1 MATEPQFIERNVDAI
16 VADMIAY
23 YENATGK
30 TLQPAQPERLLINT
44 FAYRE
49 GLVRQ
54 AIQDASVQNLVSFS
68 TAPVL
73 DYLGELVGVKRLAAA
88 PASCTL
94 RFTITNGPTGQT
106 MPAGIRVASND
117 GQVVFATLEGVS
129 IAPNQTTP
137 VDIVAQCITPGALG
151 NGYLANS
158 IKTIL
163 DPLGYVT
170 AATNLATTAGGADQ
184 ESDAALRERIKLAPA
199 SFSNAGSVGAYK
211 FHARSASSSIID
223 VAITSPTPGTV
234 NIYPLVAGGVTTPTP
249 VLNAVSAACNSDNV
263 RPLTD
268 TVVVASPTF
277 VTYPVDVEIEIYA
290 GQDSAAIQAAVEDA
304 LQAFADMRLGQLGKD
319 VTESQVLA
327 IAHVPGVYR
336 AVLAQAI
343 GTSGVLAITATQ
355 VAKLTGGVIVTVT
368 GTVNG

>member
-1 MATEPQFIERNVDAI
+1 MATEPQFIERNVEAI

-23 YENATGK
+23 YEQQTGK

-54 AIQDASVQNLVSFS
+54 AIQDAAVQNLVEFS
-68 TAPVL
+68 SAPVL
-73 DYLGELVGVKRLAAA
+73 EYLGQLVGVSRLGATAS
-88 PASCTL
+88 SCTL
-94 RFTITNGPTGQT
+94 RFSISNGPAAQT

-117 GQVVFATLEGVS
+117 GQVVFQTLES
-129 IAPNQTTP
+129 TNIAPNQTTP
-137 VDIVAQCITPGALG
+137 VDLVAVCLTPGALG
-151 NGYLANS
+151 NGYIANS
-158 IKTIL
+158 IKSIL

-170 AATNLATTAGGADQ
+170 AATNIDTTAGGADQ
-184 ESDAALRERIKLAPA
+184 ESDDALRERIKLAPA
-199 SFSNAGSVGAYK
+199 SFSNAGSIGAYK
-211 FHARSASSSIID
+211 YHARSASSSIID

-249 VLNAVSAACNSDNV
+249 ILDAVSAACNEEKV

-277 VTYPVDVEIEIYA
+277 VTYPIDVEIEIYA
-290 GQDSAAIQAAVEDA
+290 GQDSAAITAAVEDA

-327 IAHVPGVYR
+327 IAHIPGVYR

-343 GTSGVLAITATQ
+343 GTSGILTITPTQ
-355 VAKLTGGVIVTVT
+355 VAKLTGGVIVSVT